1 MQQSWCPFLEMPR
14 KKVNMSTNV
23 GIPQHAKSKGAWGID
38 ELKIKVIYLDRLRR
52 LTGKDLETIELSK
65 GSDVDSLLKVLSEK
79 YGEEFENYVYDESGD
94 VKPYIQFF
102 INGRSVVR
110 DTETE
115 LKDTDELVIVFATGG
130 G

>member
-1 MQQSWCPFLEMPR
+1 M
-14 KKVNMSTNV
+14 
-23 GIPQHAKSKGAWGID
+23 
-38 ELKIKVIYLDRLRR
+38 KIKVSYLDRLRR
-52 LTGKDLETIELSK
+52 LTKKNVETIELLE
-65 GSDVDSLLKVLSEK
+65 GSNVDDLLKVLLKK
-79 YGEEFENYVYDESGD
+79 YGREFKNYVYDEGGA

-115 LKDTDELVIVFATGG
+115 LKDTDELAIVFATGG